1 MTYDLGI
8 EGGTVVSGN
17 GRSQANLYVQDGVVA
32 AVTDQRLGARE
43 RCNASG
49 LFVLP
54 GMIDGHVHFQD
65 PGDTS
70 REDFVSGTSAA
81 AVGGVTTAIWLHGT
95 VRS

>member
-1 MTYDLGI
+1 
-8 EGGTVVSGN
+8 
-17 GRSQANLYVQDGVVA
+17 
-32 AVTDQRLGARE
+32 
-43 RCNASG
+43 
-49 LFVLP
+49 
-54 GMIDGHVHFQD
+54 MIDGHVHFQD